1 MATKN
6 QAPLVLD
13 QPPDNWTVPKLL
25 AIVVA
30 VLGSFLTFIYFV
42 SP

>member
-6 QAPLVLD
+6 DGPIVLD
-13 QPPDNWTVPKLL
+13 QPADDWSVPKLL
-25 AIVVA
+25 TILVL